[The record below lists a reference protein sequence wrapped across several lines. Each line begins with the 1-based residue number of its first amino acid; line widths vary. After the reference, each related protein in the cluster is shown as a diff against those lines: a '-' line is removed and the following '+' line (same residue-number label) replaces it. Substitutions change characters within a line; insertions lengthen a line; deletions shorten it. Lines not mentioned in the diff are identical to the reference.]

1 MGYILRI
8 AEVRKA
14 VKITQEELAKKLGIN
29 RATLSKYENGT
40 IDLSL
45 SQLQKI
51 AEALGV
57 EVWDLLDAPPLPKKT
72 ISLSDNDDTPVP
84 FSGEDQE
91 FYSFSEYLNEM
102 GYSIKL
108 DLARFDNPEGEKG
121 TIWVIHDKR
130 KNVYYGAKTTQL
142 NNLMDSILSYTKFQ
156 MHELLSTLDPI
167 PEYQKKDE
175 PGQK

>member
-1 MGYILRI
+1 MSEAQYGQQIRR
-8 AEVRKA
+8 VRKA
-14 VKITQEELAKKLGIN
+14 FHLTQQEMAQKAGIGIN
-29 RATLSKYENGT
+29 SLRRYEANERQPNMAVINKLATAVGLSVAGFLWYDPATKEPYLTDEQQELEAFNG
-40 IDLSL
+40 
-45 SQLQKI
+45 
-51 AEALGV
+51 
-57 EVWDLLDAPPLPKKT
+57 
-72 ISLSDNDDTPVP
+72 
-84 FSGEDQE
+84 
-91 FYSFSEYLNEM
+91 YLREM

-121 TIWVIHDKR
+121 PIWVIHDKR